1 VGTAPP
7 KTQGTAA
14 RAGRGGEE
22 RGRVPAGRVGVLL
35 GVAAAV
41 FVFYLY
47 LYPLEAFRFPIG
59 LGLDTPVYT
68 WWTRYGGAVGLGA
81 PGIGPRPGILG
92 TLATVQSLTQ
102 LPWGALMGAIGPV
115 LALSLGLAA
124 GGLVEIALGPNL
136 MRSALTSLLTAVFL
150 SPLVPGYFA
159 TLFFGTCFVAGLA
172 LIVEGLDRA
181 GWFPLAASVGL
192 LGAAG
197 LGHPV
202 FLLFGS
208 AVILGGAVALIPSS
222 RRARAAGVPLLRT
235 PAVRSGLPV
244 LGAAAV
250 AAGGLAAVG
259 VGLSPG
265 LDTSRDAFLRRLGRS
280 PVVLLSYRNQLF
292 LHLPAFTGFTFGAA
306 VMAGP
311 ALEAAGD
318 EGCRKPRDG
327 KRFFWGVLFTWL
339 ATTLAAIALLVL
351 RFDVPGHRMVL
362 FCVPLPVILAV
373 GVSSLLRSDLERSL
387 PPHQGRKRLGRGSF
401 LMAAHV
407 FAVLLLV
414 AAGWYGWYWQWESVS
429 IREATQLTAA
439 GRLLASQP
447 PGTPLILVTDDP
459 EGLLITARAN
469 LLRDAVPAERA
480 ADVFPYLG
488 RPNDLLEARPT
499 LTGVPEH
506 DLVATDSWRRIRH
519 VLDDSPVA
527 VVLSVF
533 DPGFYRQVAG
543 LPRSVRPAEG
553 VATIPGYGGRSLG
566 DGEYPVIDSG
576 LEPVSPWLPPVV
588 APLLLV
594 LLSVVGFP
602 WVRAIVPERDLITR
616 LLLSPALG
624 LTALALA
631 SVAADAFGLRL
642 AGAGGVVAGIAAL
655 GSGIA
660 ASLLRAPP
668 SCLSFDT

>member
-1 VGTAPP
+1 MSKALA
-7 KTQGTAA
+7 KTHGAV
-14 RAGRGGEE
+14 RAGRGRGE
-22 RGRVPAGRVGVLL
+22 RGRVAVGRVGVLL
-35 GVAAAV
+35 GMAVAV

-47 LYPLEAFRFPIG
+47 LYPQRAFQFPIG

-81 PGIGPRPGILG
+81 PGIGPRPGIVG
-92 TLATVQSLTQ
+92 TLATLQFLTQ

-115 LALSLGLAA
+115 LALSLGLAS

-136 MRSALTSLLTAVFL
+136 MRFALTSLLTAVFL

-159 TLFFGTCFVAGLA
+159 TLFFGACFVAGLT

-181 GWFPLAASVGL
+181 GWFSIATSVGL

-208 AVILGGAVALIPSS
+208 AVVLGGAVALIPSS
-222 RRARAAGVPLLRT
+222 RRARGAGVPLLRT

-265 LDTSRDAFLRRLGRS
+265 LDTSRDALLRRLGWSR
-280 PVVLLSYRNQLF
+280 VVLMSYRNQLF
-292 LHLPAFTGFTFGAA
+292 LHLPRFTGYTFGAA
-306 VMAGP
+306 VIAGP
-311 ALEAAGD
+311 VMEAAGD
-318 EGCRKPRDG
+318 EGVRKAKDG
-327 KRFFWGVLFTWL
+327 QRFFWGVLFTWL

-351 RFDVPGHRMVL
+351 HFDVPGHRLVL
-362 FCVPLPVILAV
+362 FCVPLPVILA
-373 GVSSLLRSDLERSL
+373 GGLSSLLRSDLERSFAR
-387 PPHQGRKRLGRGSF
+387 HRSRKCLGRGSF

-414 AAGWYGWYWQWESVS
+414 AAGWFSWYPQWESAS
-429 IREATQLTAA
+429 IREASQLTAA

-447 PGTPLILVTDDP
+447 PGTPLILVTNDP

-499 LTGVPEH
+499 LNGVPEH
-506 DLVATDSWRRIRH
+506 DLVATDSWRRVPG
-519 VLDDSPVA
+519 VLDASPVV
-527 VVLSVF
+527 VVLSAF

-543 LPRSVRPAEG
+543 LPGSVRPAEG
-553 VATIPGYGGRSLG
+553 VATLPGYGGRPLG
-566 DGEYPVIDSG
+566 DSEYPVIDSG
-576 LEPVSPWLPPVV
+576 LEPVSPWLPPVA

-594 LLSVVGFP
+594 VLSVVGFP
-602 WVRAIVPERDLITR
+602 WVRAMVPERDLITR
-616 LLLSPALG
+616 LALSPALG
-624 LTALALA
+624 LAALALA
-631 SVAADAFGLRL
+631 SVAADAVDLRL
-642 AGAGGVVAGIAAL
+642 TGVGGVVAGIVAL
-655 GSGIA
+655 GSGITT
-660 ASLLRAPP
+660 SLIRARP
-668 SCLSFDT
+668 SHLSSPE